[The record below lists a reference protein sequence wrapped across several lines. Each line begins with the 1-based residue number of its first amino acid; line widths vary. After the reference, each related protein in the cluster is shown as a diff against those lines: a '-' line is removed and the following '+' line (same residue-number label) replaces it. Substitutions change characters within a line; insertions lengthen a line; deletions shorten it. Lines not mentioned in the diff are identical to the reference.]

1 MLLSIAFDS
10 DTPIY
15 TQIYEQ
21 LIIGMA
27 SGQLQVGESLP
38 SVRALAAEIGVN
50 LHTVNKAYAMLRD
63 EGYIKMDRRTG
74 AVVTKP
80 PAEDLTDALTDRLRP
95 IAAQAMAKGVSEQA
109 FLEICQSI
117 FKEFREGEG

>member
-27 SGQLQVGESLP
+27 SGQLQPGEPLP

-63 EGYIKMDRRTG
+63 EGYILMDRRRG
-74 AVVTKP
+74 AVVAKP
-80 PAEDLTDALTDRLRP
+80 PAEDLTDALADRLRP
-95 IAAQAMAKGVSEQA
+95 IAAQALVKGMSEQA
-109 FLEICQSI
+109 FLDLCKALFEE
-117 FKEFREGEG
+117 FKR

>member
-27 SGQLQVGESLP
+27 SGQLEAGESLP

-63 EGYIKMDRRTG
+63 EGYILMDRRRG
-74 AVVTKP
+74 AVVATP
-80 PAEDLTDALTDRLRP
+80 PAADMTDILSDRLRP
-95 IAAQAMAKGVSEQA
+95 IAAQAVAKGMPEPA
-109 FLEICQSI
+109 FLDICKAI
-117 FKEFREGEG
+117 FEEFRKGKT